1 MRRPYAKHGLNTLK
15 RAAKELGE
23 RAIDGRTAIGKT
35 LRRWRS
41 DLITD
46 LGGPG
51 VVSTQQVAI
60 VDLAVKTKLLV
71 DSIDAWLFAQHTLVN
86 ARKRTLLPVILQRQQ
101 LADSLARYLNQLGLE
116 KRRARV
122 PDLHEYLRARRHG
135 DRDPNSGSIA
145 SHLPRV
151 PADPS

>member
-1 MRRPYAKHGLNTLK
+1 MRRTYSKHGLNTLK
-15 RAAKELGE
+15 RAAKELGA
-23 RAIDGRTAIGKT
+23 RTIDGRTAVGKT

-41 DLITD
+41 DLIAD
-46 LGGPG
+46 LGGPN

-60 VDLAVKTKLLV
+60 VDLSVKTKLLV

-86 ARKRTLLPVILQRQQ
+86 ARTRTLLPVILQRQQ

-116 KRRARV
+116 KRLGRV
-122 PDLHEYLRARRHG
+122 PDLHGYLLARRHG
-135 DRDPNSGSIA
+135 DRDPSPGSI
-145 SHLPRV
+145 PRT